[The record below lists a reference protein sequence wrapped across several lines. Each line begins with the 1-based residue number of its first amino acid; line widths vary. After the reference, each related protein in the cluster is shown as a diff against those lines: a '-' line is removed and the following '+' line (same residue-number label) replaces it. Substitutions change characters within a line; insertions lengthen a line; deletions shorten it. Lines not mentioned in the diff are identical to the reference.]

1 MRRDAFALLLFGAA
15 SLGSHHWITMKPMT
29 PPFHFCLAPSPTR
42 VRGSEVWEAT
52 AKLDGVMDDSIQTSL
67 RLSLAAPARA
77 ARPGTRIQAMLR
89 RGDKGDIRHLLV
101 LLGETFDPPSF
112 EPRSSSG
119 ALTLIPTSPAD
130 SVPLSLTVRD
140 RESHEPWMALAELQ
154 NGGRFLLAI
163 DSAAGWGEFR
173 SVGAEY
179 HMQVLSALVGLS
191 ARQQ

>member
-1 MRRDAFALLLFGAA
+1 M
-15 SLGSHHWITMKPMT
+15 
-29 PPFHFCLAPSPTR
+29 
-42 VRGSEVWEAT
+42 
-52 AKLDGVMDDSIQTSL
+52 
-67 RLSLAAPARA
+67 
-77 ARPGTRIQAMLR
+77 
-89 RGDKGDIRHLLV
+89 
-101 LLGETFDPPSF
+101 
-112 EPRSSSG
+112 
-119 ALTLIPTSPAD
+119 TSPAD

>member
-1 MRRDAFALLLFGAA
+1 MRRDAFALLLLGAA
-15 SLGSHHWITMKPMT
+15 SVGSYHWITVKPMT
-29 PPFHFCLAPSPTR
+29 PPFHFRLAPSATR

-52 AKLDGVMDDSIQTSL
+52 AKPDGVMDDSIQTRF
-67 RLSLAAPARA
+67 RLSLASPARS
-77 ARPGTRIQAMLR
+77 ARAGTRIKATLR
-89 RGDKGDIRHLLV
+89 RSDKGGMRFFLA
-101 LLGETFDPPSF
+101 LLGETFEPPGF

-119 ALTLIPTSPAD
+119 ALMPIPISPAD
-130 SVPLSLTVRD
+130 SVPLRLTVRD